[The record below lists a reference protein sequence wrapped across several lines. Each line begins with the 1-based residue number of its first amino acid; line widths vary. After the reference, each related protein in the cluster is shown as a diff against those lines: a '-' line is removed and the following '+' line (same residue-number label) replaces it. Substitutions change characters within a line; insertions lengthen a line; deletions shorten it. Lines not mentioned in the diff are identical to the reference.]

1 MCHRRSSSP
10 WDWFPGALSAPA
22 VGFVVIAL
30 ITVILKK
37 RIGKLGTCSMK
48 KIFVFM
54 AFAIL
59 LSCAKEAGQPEL
71 VEQPAARQEQTYTL
85 SVTAD
90 KAASTKALYIEDGA
104 LRATWAE
111 GETVQVIKPGT
122 GEVIGTLTAQNNGP
136 STTLS
141 GTVSGTFAVGN
152 TLRLEFLNA
161 DHYTSQNGI
170 LHEGAGSLD
179 KTCDYATAEVKILS
193 IVGNTITTE
202 SASFRNRQ
210 AIMKFTLQHNSSP
223 LVVSQM
229 SITVTGES
237 QSITISVVP
246 PSPTDELYVA
256 IPCYYDSVFSF
267 SFDAL
272 DVLGKTHYNKNID
285 SQTIENGKFYN
296 VTLNL

>member
-1 MCHRRSSSP
+1 M
-10 WDWFPGALSAPA
+10 
-22 VGFVVIAL
+22 
-30 ITVILKK
+30 
-37 RIGKLGTCSMK
+37 MK
-48 KIFVFM
+48 KGF
-54 AFAIL
+54 FAL
-59 LSCAKEAGQPEL
+59 LAGLLLVACTKMPETA
-71 VEQPAARQEQTYTL
+71 PGTFSL

-90 KAASTKALYIEDGA
+90 KAALTKALYIEDGA
-104 LRATWAE
+104 LKAKWAK
-111 GETVQVIKPGT
+111 GETV
-122 GEVIGTLTAQNNGP
+122 EVYKGGIASLGTLTAQSTGK

-193 IVGNTITTE
+193 IDGNTITTE
-202 SASFRNRQ
+202 NATFTNRQ
-210 AIMKFTLQHNSSP
+210 AIMKFTLKQGGAPFPFITSG
-223 LVVSQM
+223 M

-237 QSITISVVP
+237 QSITIVVSP
-246 PSPTDELYVA
+246 PVATDELYVA
-256 IPCYYDSVFSF
+256 IPCFYDKTFSF

-272 DVLGKTHYNKNID
+272 DVDGSKHYYKNID
-285 SQTIENGKFYN
+285 SQTIKNGTFYS

>member
-1 MCHRRSSSP
+1 MWHRRSSL
-10 WDWFPGALSAPA
+10 WNWFPGALSAPA
-22 VGFVVIAL
+22 VGLVVIAL

-37 RIGKLGTCSMK
+37 RFGKLGTCSMK
-48 KIFVFM
+48 KICVFM

-71 VEQPAARQEQTYTL
+71 VEQPAARQEQTYAL
-85 SVTAD
+85 AVTAG
-90 KAASTKALYIEDGA
+90 KADTRALYIDNSGA
-104 LRATWAE
+104 LKATWAK
-111 GETVQVIKPGT
+111 GEMVQVYKG
-122 GEVIGTLTAQNNGP
+122 GMASLGTLTAQSSGK

-141 GTVSGTFAVGN
+141 GSVSGTFAVGN

-161 DHYTSQNGI
+161 DNYTSQNGI
-170 LHEGAGSLD
+170 LNEGAASLD

-193 IVGNTITTE
+193 IDGNTITTE
-202 SASFRNRQ
+202 TASFTNRQ
-210 AIMKFTLQHNSSP
+210 AIMKFTLKRGGAPFLTSG
-223 LVVSQM
+223 M
-229 SITVTGES
+229 SITVTGS
-237 QSITISVVP
+237 RSITISVVP

-272 DVLGKTHYNKNID
+272 DVLGITHYNKNID

-296 VTLNL
+296 ITLNL

>member
-1 MCHRRSSSP
+1 MKRKTC
-10 WDWFPGALSAPA
+10 
-22 VGFVVIAL
+22 
-30 ITVILKK
+30 IL
-37 RIGKLGTCSMK
+37 
-48 KIFVFM
+48 M
-54 AFAIL
+54 AFATL
-59 LSCAKEAGQPEL
+59 FSCAKEAGQPEL
-71 VEQPAARQEQTYTL
+71 VEQPAARQEQIYAL
-85 SVTAD
+85 AVTAD
-90 KAASTKALYIEDGA
+90 KAALTKALYIEDGA
-104 LRATWAE
+104 LKAKWAE
-111 GETVQVIKPGT
+111 GETV
-122 GEVIGTLTAQNNGP
+122 EVYKGGIASLGTLTAQSTGK

-179 KTCDYATAEVKILS
+179 KTCDYSTAEVKILS
-193 IVGNTITTE
+193 IDGNTITTE
-202 SASFRNRQ
+202 NASFRNRQ

-246 PSPTDELYVA
+246 PSATNELFVA
-256 IPCYYDSVFSF
+256 IPCFYDSTFSF

-272 DVLGKTHYNKNID
+272 DLLGITHYIKNID

-296 VTLNL
+296 ITLNL

>member
-48 KIFVFM
+48 KICVFM

-71 VEQPAARQEQTYTL
+71 VEQPAARQEQTYAL
-85 SVTAD
+85 AVTAD
-90 KAASTKALYIEDGA
+90 KAALTKALYIEDGA
-104 LRATWAE
+104 LKAKWAE
-111 GETVQVIKPGT
+111 GETV
-122 GEVIGTLTAQNNGP
+122 EVYKGGIASLGTLTAQSTGK

-170 LHEGAGSLD
+170 LNEGAASLD
-179 KTCDYATAEVKILS
+179 KPCDIWIICAQLIGYLS
-193 IVGNTITTE
+193 GT
-202 SASFRNRQ
+202 
-210 AIMKFTLQHNSSP
+210 
-223 LVVSQM
+223 
-229 SITVTGES
+229 
-237 QSITISVVP
+237 
-246 PSPTDELYVA
+246 
-256 IPCYYDSVFSF
+256 
-267 SFDAL
+267 
-272 DVLGKTHYNKNID
+272 
-285 SQTIENGKFYN
+285 
-296 VTLNL
+296 

>member
-1 MCHRRSSSP
+1 M
-10 WDWFPGALSAPA
+10 
-22 VGFVVIAL
+22 
-30 ITVILKK
+30 
-37 RIGKLGTCSMK
+37 MK
-48 KIFVFM
+48 KGFFT
-54 AFAIL
+54 L
-59 LSCAKEAGQPEL
+59 LACVLLVSCNKMPEM
-71 VEQPAARQEQTYTL
+71 QQTYTL
-85 SVTAD
+85 SVTAG
-90 KAASTKALYIEDGA
+90 KADTKALNIDDSGA
-104 LRATWAE
+104 LKATWAE
-111 GETVQVIKPGT
+111 GETVQVYRG
-122 GEVIGTLTAQNNGP
+122 GMASLGTLTAQSSGQ

-179 KTCDYATAEVKILS
+179 KTCDYATAEVEILS
-193 IVGNTITTE
+193 IDGNTITTE
-202 SASFRNRQ
+202 TASFTNRQ
-210 AIMKFTLQHNSSP
+210 AIMKFTLKQGGAPFITSG
-223 LVVSQM
+223 M

-246 PSPTDELYVA
+246 PSPTDKLYVA

-272 DVLGKTHYNKNID
+272 DLAGFTHYYKNID

-296 VTLNL
+296 ITLNL

>member
-1 MCHRRSSSP
+1 
-10 WDWFPGALSAPA
+10 
-22 VGFVVIAL
+22 
-30 ITVILKK
+30 
-37 RIGKLGTCSMK
+37 
-48 KIFVFM
+48 M

-104 LRATWAE
+104 LKAKWAE
-111 GETVQVIKPGT
+111 GETV
-122 GEVIGTLTAQNNGP
+122 EVYKGGIASLGTLTAQSTGK

-141 GTVSGTFAVGN
+141 GTVSGTFEVGN

-161 DHYTSQNGI
+161 DHYTSQNG
-170 LHEGAGSLD
+170 LLNEGAASLD
-179 KTCDYATAEVKILS
+179 KTCDYATAEVEILS
-193 IVGNTITTE
+193 IDGNTITTKN
-202 SASFRNRQ
+202 ATFTNRQ
-210 AIMKFTLQHNSSP
+210 AIMKFTLKQGGAPFTTSG
-223 LVVSQM
+223 M

-237 QSITISVVP
+237 QSITIVVSP
-246 PSPTDELYVA
+246 PVATDELYVA
-256 IPCYYDSVFSF
+256 IPCFYDSTFSF

-272 DVLGKTHYNKNID
+272 DVAGFTHYYKNID

-296 VTLNL
+296 VTLTLHL